1 MSNRLLVPREKRFFL
16 PSLIIPR
23 SVLRYRG
30 IWNGAED
37 FHGALL
43 VEGRK
48 GLEWVSLQYL
58 FDGGWDGQPPTE
70 AMLSHAIGL
79 WAASAGVAV
88 VPGSQTWTSNGSHSV
103 TAYNRLEVAV
113 WGGGGGG
120 GGVWPSGAGSVG
132 ASNGGQSKYASST
145 NVIANGGGGGKSCS
159 GSSNGG
165 SSSGGTAS
173 GGDANTS
180 GTGGTAGGTSSGSG
194 GAAASG
200 SGTILGTLTG
210 GGTTAGRGSNGNGAS
225 GAIPGAGGAGGKNST
240 GDAGGGGGG
249 ALAVKLWDGMGASG
263 APQVGETITV
273 TRGNGSSGASG
284 YNQDDPQVLA
294 IASGGTGGRGEIRAQ
309 WD

>member
-88 VPGSQTWTSNGSHSV
+88 VPGSQTWTSSGSHSV

-120 GGVWPSGAGSVG
+120 ADNSD
-132 ASNGGQSKYASST
+132 NGGSGGQGRYRST
-145 NVIANGGGGGKSCS
+145 TEVQGNGGGGGVA
-159 GSSNGG
+159 GGSNG
-165 SSSGGTAS
+165 SGGTAS
-173 GGDANTS
+173 GGTTNTTGENGGVDGSAHGGDAASNS
-180 GTGGTAGGTSSGSG
+180 GTL
-194 GAAASG
+194 
-200 SGTILGTLTG
+200 LGTLTG
-210 GGTTAGRGSNGNGAS
+210 GGGGTATADTGD
-225 GAIPGAGGAGGKNST
+225 IPGGGGSRVSAGGAN
-240 GDAGGGGGG
+240 GGGGG
-249 ALAVKLWDGMGASG
+249 LAVKLWNKGDSG
-263 APQVGETITV
+263 APTVGASIITTV
-273 TRGNGSSGASG
+273 GSGGGGAGAGSSGDGA
-284 YNQDDPQVLA
+284 
-294 IASGGTGGRGEIRAQ
+294 RGEIRAQ